1 MNWAFDITLKNR
13 KLMALFLDSM
23 SIDQLNKIPIGF
35 NNNIFWNI
43 AHLVATQQQLVYGL
57 SGLPM
62 NVSDSFVAKYKK
74 GSKPEENAT
83 KEEVEELKGL
93 LFSTI
98 KETEED
104 YGKCIFKD
112 YNPYTTST
120 ESTIKSV
127 EEAIEFNNFH
137 EGIHLGYIL
146 ALKKLL

>member
-1 MNWAFDITLKNR
+1 MNWAFDITLQNR
-13 KLMALFLDSM
+13 KLMALFLDSF
-23 SIDQLNKIPIGF
+23 SIDQLNKIPNGF

-43 AHLVATQQQLVYGL
+43 AHLIATQQQLVYGL

-62 NVSDSFVAKYKK
+62 HVSDSFVAKYKK
-74 GSKPEENAT
+74 GSKPEENAIKDEVQKV
-83 KEEVEELKGL
+83 KEL
-93 LFSTI
+93 LFSTL
-98 KETEED
+98 KKTEED
-104 YGKCIFKD
+104 YRKGIFKN

-120 ESTIKSV
+120 DSTLKSV